1 MPSSLRQVLQAH
13 LCSLAKAGE
22 EPGPVQALERLHLH
36 LSLESTAE
44 TWVGVGVTE
53 LPGRGDTA
61 FHFVVMKPK
70 GSIDTED
77 GSHSW
82 QSWKFIQVPSL
93 HTL

>member
-44 TWVGVGVTE
+44 TWVGVGVSAQSFQEEET
-53 LPGRGDTA
+53 LP
-61 FHFVVMKPK
+61 
-70 GSIDTED
+70 S
-77 GSHSW
+77 
-82 QSWKFIQVPSL
+82 
-93 HTL
+93 TLLL